1 MLAASATLYAV
12 ARMLELNVPS
22 WPLDGGWYFNPLAW
36 QFIFAIGLFVGR
48 RVKSG
53 GIAYDR
59 RLFALCLVAVA
70 ASGFV
75 VTDGFGFVPGAW
87 DDLRE
92 VLDHA
97 KTDLGLVRLAHFL
110 ALSYVIA
117 YSGVTRV
124 FRWTPVFAPLALMG
138 RYSLPVFATGCV
150 LTAIGEVIVETRPA
164 GFDHAI
170 ALGGLIVAAGV
181 LAHYLVAR
189 LLDARRDSQRQLVL
203 ATATQ

>member
-1 MLAASATLYAV
+1 
-12 ARMLELNVPS
+12 VPS

-53 GIAYDR
+53 IAYDR
-59 RLFALCLVAVA
+59 RLFALCLVVVA

-75 VTDGFGFVPGAW
+75 VTDGFGFVPGSW
-87 DDLRE
+87 DDLRDM
-92 VLDHA
+92 LDHT
-97 KTDLGLVRLAHFL
+97 KTDLGLVRLVHFL
-110 ALSYVIA
+110 ALAYVIA
-117 YSGVTRV
+117 YSGVTQV
-124 FRWTPVFAPLALMG
+124 FRWTPIFAPLALMG

-150 LTAIGEVIVETRPA
+150 LTAIGEVIVETRPE
-164 GFDHAI
+164 GFEHAI
-170 ALGGLIVAAGV
+170 ALGGLIVAGGV
-181 LAHYLVAR
+181 VAHYLVAR